1 MIASL
6 RDDLRQQRPFGSL
19 HQEAF
24 LNVARTEAVL
34 HDGLDRVLGP
44 HGLSLTQ
51 YNVLRMLR
59 GAGQDGLCRSE
70 IRDRLITRMPDVSR
84 LLDRMEAAG
93 LVHRVRSIADRRV
106 VNTTLTDHGRAVVD
120 RLDDEVAREH
130 ERQLGHLTEKQLRT
144 LVELLSLAREKS

>member
-1 MIASL
+1 VTTL
-6 RDDLRQQRPFGSL
+6 KDDLRQGKPFDSL

-34 HDGLDRVLGP
+34 HDGIDRVLGP

-59 GAGQDGLCRSE
+59 GAGPNGLCRNE

-93 LVHRVRSIADRRV
+93 LVHRVRSTADRRL
-106 VNTTLTDHGRAVVD
+106 VNTTLTDHGRTLVN
-120 RLDDEVAREH
+120 RLDAEVAQEH
-130 ERQLGHLTEKQLRT
+130 ARQLGHLNTAQLRT
-144 LVELLSLAREKS
+144 LIELLSLARDRA

>member
-1 MIASL
+1 MTIL
-6 RDDLRQQRPFGSL
+6 RDDLRQTKAFQSL

-34 HDGLDRVLGP
+34 HDGLDQVLGP
-44 HGLSLTQ
+44 LGLSLTQ

-59 GAGQDGLCRSE
+59 GAGIGGLCRNE

-93 LVHRVRSIADRRV
+93 LVHRVRSAEDRRL
-106 VNTTLTDHGRAVVD
+106 VNTTLTERGGALVD
-120 RLDDEVAREH
+120 ELDAEVAAVH
-130 ERQLGHLTEKQLRT
+130 AKQLGHLSEPQLRS
-144 LVELLSLAREKS
+144 LIELLSIARSPS